1 VRAADAMGEW
11 VADVAQASGR
21 VAFLPRWP
29 DWASLPPLIRPL
41 GSFRQN

>member
-1 VRAADAMGEW
+1 MGEW

-29 DWASLPPLIRPL
+29 DWASLSPLIRPL
-41 GSFRQN
+41 GFFRQN